1 MDEDDGDEK
10 LRDKEKKKHFP
21 LGTFVVRFS
30 DFQAHGEECGHLNL

>member
-10 LRDKEKKKHFP
+10 LRDKEKKNIFLLEH
-21 LGTFVVRFS
+21 LLS